1 MSVRHSPDGFP
12 GARSGQWRCGC
23 LKNIGRTYSVS
34 EEFLLWIQM
43 RSLLGAESGMAM
55 VLMKE
60 EKGIGSLL
68 NCRVFIKW
76 AGNEKWIST

>member
-1 MSVRHSPDGFP
+1 
-12 GARSGQWRCGC
+12 
-23 LKNIGRTYSVS
+23 
-34 EEFLLWIQM
+34 M

-60 EKGIGSLL
+60 EKVIGSLL